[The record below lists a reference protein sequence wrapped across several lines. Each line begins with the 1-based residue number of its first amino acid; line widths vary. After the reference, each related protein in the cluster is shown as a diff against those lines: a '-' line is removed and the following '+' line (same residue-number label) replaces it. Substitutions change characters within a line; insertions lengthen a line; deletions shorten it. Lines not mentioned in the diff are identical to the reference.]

1 MTPKARATTGSLSST
16 MAVASVTARP
26 IAACRSDTA
35 RRFSPHAHAIA
46 SNATTPSADCNCS
59 MNPPIPITR
68 LCQRRAA
75 AQCRVAVAGVDNRTV
90 VGHASVMS
98 STETVGARDLLRDA
112 SFLFFLASR
121 SLSRFSSQIA
131 AVVIGWQIYDITGSA
146 FDLGMVG
153 LVQFVPTAL
162 LVFVAGHAADRFE
175 RKRVVQLC
183 QLAETL
189 TALFLAVS
197 TYAGWLDAVQI
208 YIATFIIGIAGAFES
223 PATSALLPLIAP
235 QGSLQRATAVSSGA
249 AQVATITG
257 PAIGGLAYVFA
268 PSLPYLIIVVF
279 WLAGA
284 ILTGFLRPAQQ
295 ATLKE
300 AKAND
305 DLYAGVRFIRN
316 NAAILGTIS
325 LDLFAVLLGGV
336 TALLPIYARD
346 ILQTGPLGLGILRAA
361 PAVGAL
367 FMTIVLARHTINRHV
382 GLRMFQAVIIFGAA
396 TVIFALSQWMWLSV
410 ASLAILG
417 AADTVSVVIRFSLV
431 QLSTPDE
438 MRGRVGAVNFLF
450 INASNQLGQFESGV
464 TAALF
469 GTVPAAVLGGI
480 GTVAI
485 ALLWMKLFPSLR
497 KVERLE

>member
-1 MTPKARATTGSLSST
+1 
-16 MAVASVTARP
+16 
-26 IAACRSDTA
+26 
-35 RRFSPHAHAIA
+35 
-46 SNATTPSADCNCS
+46 
-59 MNPPIPITR
+59 
-68 LCQRRAA
+68 
-75 AQCRVAVAGVDNRTV
+75 
-90 VGHASVMS
+90 MS
-98 STETVGARDLLRDA
+98 STVTVGARDLLRDT
-112 SFLFFLASR
+112 SFLFFLLSR

-153 LVQFVPTAL
+153 LVQFLPTAL
-162 LVFVAGHAADRFE
+162 LVFIAGHTADRFE

-183 QLAETL
+183 QVAEAL

-208 YIATFIIGIAGAFES
+208 YIATFVIGIAGAFES
-223 PATSALLPLIAP
+223 PATAALLPLIAP

-268 PSLPYLIIVVF
+268 PSLPYLITVVF

-284 ILTGFLRPAQQ
+284 VLTGLLRPAQQ
-295 ATLKE
+295 TMMKE
-300 AKAND
+300 QSADD

-316 NAAILGTIS
+316 NPAILGTIS

-336 TALLPIYARD
+336 VALLPIYARD
-346 ILQTGPLGLGILRAA
+346 ILEAGPLGLGILRAA

-367 FMTIVLARHTINRHV
+367 FMTVVLARHTINRHV
-382 GLRMFQAVIIFGAA
+382 GLRMFQAVIIFGVA
-396 TVIFALSQWMWLSV
+396 TVVFALSKWMWLSAV
-410 ASLAILG
+410 SLAILG

-431 QLSTPDE
+431 QLATPDE

-464 TAALF
+464 TAALL
-469 GTVPAAVLGGI
+469 GTVPAAVLGGV
-480 GTVAI
+480 GTIAI

-497 KVERLE
+497 KVQRLE

>member
-1 MTPKARATTGSLSST
+1 LADVDIGPALGHRSWMSTT
-16 MAVASVTARP
+16 A
-26 IAACRSDTA
+26 
-35 RRFSPHAHAIA
+35 
-46 SNATTPSADCNCS
+46 
-59 MNPPIPITR
+59 
-68 LCQRRAA
+68 
-75 AQCRVAVAGVDNRTV
+75 
-90 VGHASVMS
+90 
-98 STETVGARDLLRDA
+98 TVGARKLLRDA
-112 SFLFFLASR
+112 SFLLFLASR

-131 AVVIGWQIYDITGSA
+131 AVAIGWQIYDITGSA
-146 FDLGMVG
+146 FQLGMVG

-183 QLAETL
+183 QIAEAL
-189 TALFLAVS
+189 TALFLAIS
-197 TYAGWLDAVQI
+197 TYAGYLDAVQI
-208 YIATFIIGIAGAFES
+208 YIATFVIGIAGAFES

-235 QGSLQRATAVSSGA
+235 RGSLQRATAVSSGA

-257 PAIGGLAYVFA
+257 PALGGLAYVFA

-284 ILTGFLRPAQQ
+284 VLTGFLRPAQQ
-295 ATLKE
+295 ATLGHKG
-300 AKAND
+300 ADD

-316 NAAILGTIS
+316 NPAILGTIS

-336 TALLPIYARD
+336 VALLPIYARD

-367 FMTIVLARHTINRHV
+367 FMTIVLARYTIDRHV
-382 GLRMFQAVIIFGAA
+382 GMRMFQAVIVFGAA
-396 TVIFALSQWMWLSV
+396 TVVFALSQWMWLSV
-410 ASLAILG
+410 ISLAILG

-431 QLSTPDE
+431 QLATPDE

-469 GTVPAAVLGGI
+469 GAVPAAVLGGV
-480 GTVAI
+480 GTIAI

-497 KVERLE
+497 KMERLE